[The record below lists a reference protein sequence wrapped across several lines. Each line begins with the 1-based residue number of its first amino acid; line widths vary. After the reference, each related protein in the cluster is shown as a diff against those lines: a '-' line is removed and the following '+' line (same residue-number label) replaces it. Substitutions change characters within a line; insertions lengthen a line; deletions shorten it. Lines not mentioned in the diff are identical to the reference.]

1 MIEIIHKIG
10 YNDDEK
16 ILESKKRMEVQHK
29 RGSPIKRK
37 RVAIAAVFAL
47 ETILLWMDGE
57 LKIWA

>member
-16 ILESKKRMEVQHK
+16 ISKSKKRMEVQRK
-29 RGSPIKRK
+29 RSASIKRK
-37 RVAIAAVFAL
+37 RVAIATAFAL

-57 LKIWA
+57 LKI

>member
-1 MIEIIHKIG
+1 
-10 YNDDEK
+10 
-16 ILESKKRMEVQHK
+16 MEVQGK

-57 LKIWA
+57 LKI

>member
-16 ILESKKRMEVQHK
+16 ILKSKHRMEVQHK
-29 RGSPIKRK
+29 RDFPIKRK
-37 RVAIAAVFAL
+37 GVAIAAVFAL

-57 LKIWA
+57 LKI

>member
-29 RGSPIKRK
+29 RDFPIKRK

-57 LKIWA
+57 LKI

>member
-16 ILESKKRMEVQHK
+16 FLNQKKRMEVQHK
-29 RGSPIKRK
+29 RGASIKRK
-37 RVAIAAVFAL
+37 RLAIAAVFAL

-57 LKIWA
+57 LKT

>member
-16 ILESKKRMEVQHK
+16 ILKSKHRMEVQHK
-29 RGSPIKRK
+29 RGAFIKRK
-37 RVAIAAVFAL
+37 RVVIATAFAL

-57 LKIWA
+57 LKI

>member
-47 ETILLWMDGE
+47 ETILLWMVS
-57 LKIWA
+57 

>member
-29 RGSPIKRK
+29 RGFPIKRK

-57 LKIWA
+57 LKI